1 MKKKPII
8 ISSAIIVL
16 ILAII
21 LLYPK
26 KVDPIKINAA
36 NRITIENA
44 NFQVKEIND
53 KESID
58 KIVSFLDSIKSK
70 KSNFNGSLDKWT
82 FSLKVSGDKDS
93 TIIFIDDNMNLDG
106 TWYKIDSTMISELQ
120 SIYDSF
126 KVEEKVSR

>member
-1 MKKKPII
+1 MKKKLII
-8 ISSAIIVL
+8 ISSVIIVI

-21 LLYPK
+21 FLYPK
-26 KVDPIKINAA
+26 KIDPIKINATS
-36 NRITIENA
+36 RITIENA
-44 NFQVKEIND
+44 NFQVKEITD

-58 KIVSFLDSIKSK
+58 KVVSFLDSIKSK

-82 FSLKVSGDKDS
+82 FSLKVMGEKDS

-106 TWYKIDSTMISELQ
+106 TWYKIDSAMISELQ
-120 SIYDSF
+120 SIYNSF

>member
-1 MKKKPII
+1 VKKKLII
-8 ISSAIIVL
+8 ISSVIIVI

-21 LLYPK
+21 FLYPK
-26 KVDPIKINAA
+26 KIDPIKINAA
-36 NRITIENA
+36 SRITIENA
-44 NFQVKEIND
+44 NFQVKEITD

-58 KIVSFLDSIKSK
+58 KVVSFLDSIKSK

-82 FSLKVSGDKDS
+82 FSLKVMGEKDS

-106 TWYKIDSTMISELQ
+106 TWYKIDSAMISELQ
-120 SIYDSF
+120 SIYNSF